1 MIRGIVQGVLFRA
14 SMRDVAR
21 ANRVDGWV
29 RNRPDGA
36 VEALLEGEEIDV
48 KRVLD
53 WSERGPSRAR
63 VDSVTEM
70 FTVPWSG
77 LVTPLTLN
85 STEYSPSERSAG
97 GLIRTWNS
105 RASPAASGGARQSR
119 CA

>member
-1 MIRGIVQGVLFRA
+1 MGRVALRVVVRGIVQGVLFRA

-48 KRVLD
+48 KKVLD

-63 VDSVTEM
+63 VDSVTIERKERLR
-70 FTVPWSG
+70 G
-77 LVTPLTLN
+77 LRGFRIV
-85 STEYSPSERSAG
+85 G
-97 GLIRTWNS
+97 
-105 RASPAASGGARQSR
+105 
-119 CA
+119 